1 MSMTERQDVTIPA
14 NGIELAGWFYPAGQG
29 VEAAPIVVMS
39 HGLSAIRRM
48 NLDAVARD
56 LNAAGLAVLLYD
68 HRSFGDSGGSP
79 RQEAD
84 PWAQV
89 RDMRDAI
96 SFARTLPGVDPA
108 RLGIW
113 GTSYSGGHVLTVAA
127 LDRRVKAVV
136 SQVPFTHGE
145 RTFGSWVPEKARA
158 RLMQRFMDDRAA
170 RYAGAEPETVPAAIE
185 GTETAEW
192 VAETDVEGKYVNA
205 LTLRSLEMLREYE
218 PHSFVSRIAPTP
230 LLMVIAEND
239 TQTPTAWQKEA
250 FALAEEPKQMLALPC
265 RHYDPYS
272 SHREAA
278 AGAARDWFLKHL

>member
-1 MSMTERQDVTIPA
+1 MSMTAREDVTIPA
-14 NGIELAGWFYPAGQG
+14 NGVDLAGWFYPPAGDA
-29 VEAAPIVVMS
+29 AAPVVVMS

-56 LNAAGLAVLLYD
+56 LNGAGLAVLLYD
-68 HRSFGDSGGSP
+68 HRNFGDSGGAP

-96 SFARTLPGVDPA
+96 SLAITLPGVDPE
-108 RLGIW
+108 RLGLW
-113 GTSYSGGHVLTVAA
+113 GTSYSGGHALTVAA

-158 RLMQRFMDDRAA
+158 RLMQRFTDDRAA
-170 RYAGAEPETVPAAIE
+170 RFRGAEPETVPAAIE
-185 GTETAEW
+185 GSETAEW
-192 VAETDVEGKYVNA
+192 VAETDVEGRYVNA

-218 PHSFVSRIAPTP
+218 PASFVSRIAPTP
-230 LLMVIAEND
+230 LLMVIAEQD
-239 TQTPTAWQKEA
+239 TQTPTAWQEEA
-250 FALAEEPKQMLALPC
+250 FDLAVEPKQLLRLPC

-272 SHREAA
+272 RNREAA
-278 AGAARDWFLKHL
+278 TVAARDWFLAHL